1 LKTGGYPIVLTADRT
16 LMADY
21 PVLFDGMMGT
31 IQTTSVPEPIMRTL
45 VAPRV
50 PTDGVAA
57 RKAPLGLRRIE
68 AALLNDGFNR
78 EEVILCAPED
88 LDRCIGPMTKVVAV
102 SSSDPLGRGMSNST
116 MSDMAGGTLYTH
128 TWYKRMLRQ
137 IKEQKQALGFKVIAG
152 GAGAWQLAQQEPARQ
167 SLGIDTVVE
176 GYAETQAAGWFHEL
190 VDGRE
195 LPPVVSA
202 KSAREDEIPAI
213 QAPTSMGVVE
223 LSRGCGKGCQF
234 CTIAT
239 ERMIHI
245 PMEVVAS
252 DVERNV
258 ERGVTSICA
267 LSEDFF
273 RYGHT
278 HRDPVNPPALK
289 ALIRRLREIKPLKL
303 IQLDHANVI
312 SVAHYSDDDLREVH
326 GLLVEGQRHD
336 FLWVNLGVETASGE
350 LLDQNQKGGKIRPFQ
365 PAEWGELCD
374 HEVRRLIKAGYFPLV
389 SLIMGLPG
397 ETPEQVEK
405 TVRWIENLYHERLV
419 IFPIFYSPVIPGLGR
434 HFTID
439 DMTPMHWRLFRL
451 AYNLNFKWIPK
462 MYWDNQTGAGASL
475 WRRLFIQLTGRLQ
488 TVQWQMKFIRRS
500 GRLFA

>member
-1 LKTGGYPIVLTADRT
+1 MVVGGYPIVLTADRT

-31 IQTTSVPEPIMRTL
+31 IQTTSVPEPIMRGII
-45 VAPRV
+45 APRV

-57 RKAPLGLRRIE
+57 RKAPLGLRRVE

-78 EEVILCAPED
+78 EDVILCAPED
-88 LDRCIGPMTKVVAV
+88 LDACIGPRTKIVAV

-128 TWYKRMLRQ
+128 TWYKRMLLDL
-137 IKEQKQALGFKVIAG
+137 KEKKQTHQFKIVAG
-152 GAGAWQLAQQEPARQ
+152 GAGAWQLAQNEQARQ
-167 SLGIDTVVE
+167 ALTIDTVVE
-176 GYAETQAAGWFHEL
+176 GYAETAVAAWFHEL

-195 LPPVVSA
+195 LPPVLGA

-213 QAPTSMGVVE
+213 YGPTSMGVVE
-223 LSRGCGKGCQF
+223 ISRGCGKGCQF
-234 CTIAT
+234 CTIAA

-245 PMEVVAS
+245 PLEVVAS

-258 ERGVTSICA
+258 ERGITSICA

-273 RYGHT
+273 RYGST
-278 HRDPVNPPALK
+278 HRAPVNPPVLK
-289 ALIRRLREIKPLKL
+289 SLIRRLREIKPLKL
-303 IQLDHANVI
+303 IQIDHTNVI
-312 SVAHYSDDDLREVH
+312 SVAQYSDDDLREVH
-326 GLLVEGQRHD
+326 DLLVQGQRHD

-350 LLDQNQKGGKIRPFQ
+350 LLDMNQKGGKIRPFK
-365 PAEWGELCD
+365 PEEWGELCD
-374 HEVRRLIKAGYFPLV
+374 QQVRRLIKAGYFPLV
-389 SLIMGLPG
+389 SLILGLPG
-397 ETPEQVEK
+397 ETPEHVEK
-405 TVRWIENLYHERLV
+405 TVRWIESLYHERLV

-434 HFTID
+434 HFKIE

-475 WRRLFIQLTGRLQ
+475 WRRLFIQFTGQFQILQ
-488 TVQWQMKFIRRS
+488 WKMQFIRKS